1 MKLTKETLKQIIKE
15 EIQAVLNEE
24 ERMAVDRTDKSS
36 VNAAAREVYKKA
48 NLDYPIDKSI
58 LDQLKKGIGNGGK
71 VAYIYQGGKKKGIN
85 LMQYIT
91 YTN

>member
-24 ERMAVDRTDKSS
+24 KTALDRTDASA
-36 VNAAAREVYKKA
+36 VRAAARMIMKAEGLGADMLRHLKKA
-48 NLDYPIDKSI
+48 LAK
-58 LDQLKKGIGNGGK
+58 
-71 VAYIYQGGKKKGIN
+71 GKKVVAIVGGPDDGDDID
-85 LMQYIT
+85 LMQYVT